1 MWSSHIKSSLTSS
14 QPYLLPNLAPT
25 NILDIMKG
33 LRSWSWGSF
42 LRYPDKEDR
51 KRIEKKEILPRKEL
65 NYQTEANTPHEINDL
80 LNDINKLRYAQNQSL
95 PDIRTSYPGTPWYE
109 EILLPMDF
117 GRLPLQSYCDDPY
130 SPIPMIYG
138 AYERKGI
145 KLCSVGRNFA

>member
-1 MWSSHIKSSLTSS
+1 MCPIKSNLTSAKL
-14 QPYLLPNLAPT
+14 YLLPNQALT

-80 LNDINKLRYAQNQSL
+80 LNDINKLR
-95 PDIRTSYPGTPWYE
+95 
-109 EILLPMDF
+109 
-117 GRLPLQSYCDDPY
+117 
-130 SPIPMIYG
+130 
-138 AYERKGI
+138 
-145 KLCSVGRNFA
+145 

>member
-1 MWSSHIKSSLTSS
+1 ML
-14 QPYLLPNLAPT
+14 QPYKIQIYFSFKPYLIPNQALI

-80 LNDINKLRYAQNQSL
+80 LNDINKLR
-95 PDIRTSYPGTPWYE
+95 
-109 EILLPMDF
+109 
-117 GRLPLQSYCDDPY
+117 
-130 SPIPMIYG
+130 
-138 AYERKGI
+138 
-145 KLCSVGRNFA
+145 

>member
-1 MWSSHIKSSLTSS
+1 
-14 QPYLLPNLAPT
+14 
-25 NILDIMKG
+25 MKG

-95 PDIRTSYPGTPWYE
+95 PDIRTSYPGTPWVRKIRQTFMVTDFFIIRINSLLIRE
-109 EILLPMDF
+109 RILGPKNPATVHYI
-117 GRLPLQSYCDDPY
+117 R
-130 SPIPMIYG
+130 
-138 AYERKGI
+138 
-145 KLCSVGRNFA
+145 